1 MNSKELTDL
10 IHQHTRIILPEFGAF
25 LVKDSGEKEFN
36 PNNVSFSPF
45 LRYNDGLLEVYV
57 AKSRGISKED
67 ASKEVH
73 NFVETVKNELLE
85 KGIYPL
91 EGLGVLKRDQRG
103 SLSFSLSQ
111 PDSNKDQ
118 PEASG
123 VKATAAI
130 KKTPIEDVTT
140 EESNNE
146 KKEMSV
152 GEIKPTEETK
162 IPAKRGRKPKAKV
175 EKLTVTKEIA
185 TPSKEADETNQ
196 KFTQNILTEP
206 IVELKV
212 KPEKES
218 ILPPKS
224 EPIIIP
230 IPEKIIETK
239 SAEKI
244 VVTPIANDKKIEP
257 EKLSLPNNAPNNK
270 VVKKKTGM
278 KSFIYTGIAIAVIAL
293 LVLFIKNYY
302 LAPKVEDSISDGLS
316 TSKTTE
322 NVIKKEVDDAKDK
335 IDKPKDDIDKAY
347 NELASDKKE
356 KAIETKEL
364 LKKEEAQEEAIKNSL
379 IKESQSTTT
388 TGLKF
393 YIIAGSFKSHDF
405 AEKFLNNLKKEG
417 YNPAI
422 VVQPSGMNAISIG
435 AFSTRTEADK
445 AMKKYKEKL
454 SNLWILKL

>member
-25 LVKDSGEKEFN
+25 LVKDSGEKGFN

-57 AKSRGISKED
+57 AKSRGISKEE

-111 PDSNKDQ
+111 PDSNNNQ
-118 PEASG
+118 PETSG
-123 VKATAAI
+123 AKTTSI
-130 KKTPIEDVTT
+130 KKTPIDDVTT

-146 KKEMSV
+146 KKGMSV

-162 IPAKRGRKPKAKV
+162 IPAKRGRKPKVKI

-185 TPSKEADETNQ
+185 TPSKTADETNQ
-196 KFTQNILTEP
+196 KSTQDILTEP
-206 IVELKV
+206 IVDLKV

-218 ILPPKS
+218 ILPPKP
-224 EPIIIP
+224 EPIVVP
-230 IPEKIIETK
+230 IPKPIIETK
-239 SAEKI
+239 LAEKI
-244 VVTPIANDKKIEP
+244 VIPLANDKKVEP
-257 EKLSLPNNAPNNK
+257 EKLSLPNNATNNET
-270 VVKKKTGM
+270 VKKKTGM

-322 NVIKKEVDDAKDK
+322 NIIKKEVDAKDK